1 MAFRAIISV
10 IILTLVVTIWAP
22 PIQASEI
29 STDQFPYLGQVTG
42 TNVYV
47 RSGYGDP
54 DGQNNFYP
62 CTKVSEPSNVK
73 VIAQRN
79 GWLQIEPVAG
89 CFSVISKL
97 FVKLDSSGKTG
108 TVTADDVRVRAG
120 GQMRDSNF
128 LAEHQR
134 LDDGQKVIVLGE
146 VSDKFGD
153 WYKIAPPDGA
163 YYWIYGEYVAQIGGA
178 EPKVPDE
185 STDPSPTDRAQPV
198 LVAADAK
205 ADAETVDSTAPAQP
219 AGGLLGKIQ
228 HLEEQL
234 KAEYEKPLPQ
244 RDYPS
249 LLSAYK
255 ALQIPSDSYLK
266 PRVQARISSLEQAIG
281 QRAEMDQIQGI
292 IADTLAQR
300 KQMEMTRT
308 RTQVE
313 VQVESGQRKFAVQ
326 GVLTPSRIFSG
337 SAATA
342 KRYLIRQPGSRKI
355 LAYVQSP
362 DGQVDLNS
370 YVGMAVGIH
379 GPAKYSP
386 SIALDLIDAI
396 SVVVLDEAPQSLG
409 LPKPIIKMP
418 PVQVEKPVEAIQ
430 EMAEPEKTSPEDTD
444 SEATETEAPATNE
457 PEEASQA
464 EQSTPTTQ
472 PTETDNQAE
481 DSSDE
486 SDVVDDD
493 SDAGLPIATETD
505 EASSTKEINEAEYE

>member
-1 MAFRAIISV
+1 MAFRAIISM
-10 IILTLVVTIWAP
+10 IILSSIVTIWAL
-22 PIQASEI
+22 PIQGSEI
-29 STDQFPYLGQVTG
+29 SSEKFPYLGQVIG
-42 TNVYV
+42 TDVYV

-62 CTKVSEPSNVK
+62 CTKVSEPTNVK
-73 VIAQRN
+73 VIALRN

-89 CFSVISKL
+89 CFSIISKR
-97 FVKLDSSGKTG
+97 FVKLDFSGKTG
-108 TVTADDVRVRAG
+108 TVTGDDVRVRAG

-134 LDDGQKVIVLGE
+134 LDDGHKVIVLGE

-153 WYKIAPPDGA
+153 WYKIAPPEGA
-163 YYWIYGEYVAQIGGA
+163 YYWIYGEYVAQVGGP
-178 EPKVPDE
+178 EPQEDKKSAAPSDSEDTQVEQIDSEKKVDE
-185 STDPSPTDRAQPV
+185 KAIDSTPPAQPV
-198 LVAADAK
+198 DA
-205 ADAETVDSTAPAQP
+205 
-219 AGGLLGKIQ
+219 LLGKIQ
-228 HLEEQL
+228 KLEEQL
-234 KAEYEKPLPQ
+234 KAEYEKSLPQ

-255 ALQIPSDSYLK
+255 ALRIPPDSYLK
-266 PRVQARISSLEQAIG
+266 PRVGARISSLEKAIG

-300 KQMEMTRT
+300 KQMEMNRT

-313 VQVESGQRKFAVQ
+313 VQVESGQRKYAAQ
-326 GVLTPSRIFSG
+326 GVLAASKIFSG

-342 KRYLIRQPGSRKI
+342 KRYLIRKPGSRKI

-362 DGQVDLNS
+362 DGQVDLDS

-386 SIALDLIDAI
+386 SIALNLIDAI
-396 SVVVLDEAPQSLG
+396 SVVVLDETPQLLG

-418 PVQVEKPVEAIQ
+418 PVQVEKPAEVIQ
-430 EMAEPEKTSPEDTD
+430 EGAEPEKTSPENTG
-444 SEATETEAPATNE
+444 SEATKTEAPATNKT
-457 PEEASQA
+457 EESSQA
-464 EQSTPTTQ
+464 KQSSPTTQ

-481 DSSDE
+481 DSSDK
-486 SDVVDDD
+486 SDVEADVTE
-493 SDAGLPIATETD
+493 SGLPIAGETV